1 MGGGGKEIKTHIV
14 ICKLDNE
21 CLRVMSL
28 NANEKILAIYGNANA
43 NHPVNDVNVLRSCA
57 VPNC

>member
-1 MGGGGKEIKTHIV
+1 MGKVIKTNIV

-28 NANEKILAIYGNANA
+28 NANEEMLAIYGNANA
-43 NHPVNDVNVLRSCA
+43 NHSVNDVNVLRSCA